1 MQIFKKVSS
10 IAVIAATV
18 SAAPLAV
25 GAPPA
30 KAVQDGEGPYYFA
43 LSKHSKSLAYSVFL
57 KEQYLAVKCGK
68 APSPEYL
75 KSIEGQNG
83 LDIMTALNAGDYQR
97 AKSLLAAVPCE

>member
-43 LSKHSKSLAYSVFL
+43 LSKQSKSLAYSVFL
-57 KEQYLAVKCGK
+57 KEQYLALKCGK
-68 APSPEYL
+68 APSAAYL
-75 KSIEGQNG
+75 KSFEGQNG
-83 LDIMTALNAGDYQR
+83 LDIMTALDAGNYET